1 MFIEAVDPAKC
12 ILCGKCIDV
21 CGPEVFQRVIRPS
34 FDPTDPTDRTDASA
48 ETREYIIRDPDYIG
62 CISCGHCV
70 AICPTNAIEYSDADP
85 PYEAPDVAKPTTI
98 SYSTVY
104 SLLRARRSIRKYK
117 NATLEPLDRG
127 EIEAVLEAMRY
138 APSASN
144 QQAWEYVVITDPV
157 EIAGISDAV
166 VRKMRFA
173 LKILS
178 NPLVQKLFLFG
189 QLRKAVQD
197 PGYLRSGWRII
208 SRAKAGD
215 DPIFFK
221 SPCVILLHSPKYGN
235 LGGNDAGIAFTYGM
249 LAAQAR
255 GLGTCWIGFAQEVF
269 QRFPKY
275 QRRFGIPRH
284 HQVWGVMTLGRPN
297 ISYIRAPPR
306 NPLNVQWRH
315 PKS

>member
-21 CGPEVFQRVIRPS
+21 CGPDIFQRVIRPPIE
-34 FDPTDPTDRTDASA
+34 PTGEKTEP
-48 ETREYIIRDPDYIG
+48 REYIIRDPDYLG
-62 CISCGHCV
+62 CIACGHCV
-70 AICPTNAIEYSDADP
+70 AICPTNAIEYSNADF
-85 PYEAPDVAKPTTI
+85 PYEAPEVVNPTII

-104 SLLRARRSIRKYK
+104 NLLRARRSTRKYK
-117 NATLEPLDRG
+117 PTPLERT

-144 QQAWEYVVITDPV
+144 QQAWQYVVLTDPA
-157 EIAGISDAV
+157 EIAGISDV
-166 VRKMRFA
+166 VVGKMRFA
-173 LKILS
+173 LKLLS
-178 NPLVQKLFLFG
+178 NSLVQKVFLFG

-197 PGYLRSGWRII
+197 PGYLRAGWRII
-208 SRAKAGD
+208 HKAEAGE
-215 DPIFFK
+215 DPILFQ
-221 SPCVILLHSPKYGN
+221 SPCVIILHSPKYGN

-275 QRRFGIPRH
+275 RR
-284 HQVWGVMTLGRPN
+284 QL
-297 ISYIRAPPR
+297 
-306 NPLNVQWRH
+306 
-315 PKS
+315 